1 MFGIGGFELFI
12 ILLFGF
18 LIFGPDKLPEIAR
31 TVGAAI
37 GKFKKAQDEMNQV
50 INGEVLNPN
59 VRPSGKGATRSSG
72 RAQEDKETGDKPTP
86 VVKETFAERKARF
99 ERERAQE
106 LEKAEVEA
114 NRAQVKAEAQA
125 RVETTASASTTSTTT
140 PAAAAPAATA
150 PAAKPK
156 PQSQP
161 LTAEELYGVKP
172 KKPAKPAS
180 QSDPAVET
188 NAAETKSAPAAGEAD
203 ATSGKEA

>member
-59 VRPSGKGATRSSG
+59 VRPSAKGATRSSG
-72 RAQEDKETGDKPTP
+72 RAQEDTHASDEPTP

-106 LEKAEVEA
+106 LEKAEIEA
-114 NRAQVKAEAQA
+114 NRAQVKAAAQA
-125 RVETTASASTTSTTT
+125 
-140 PAAAAPAATA
+140 
-150 PAAKPK
+150 
-156 PQSQP
+156 QSQAQSQVQSQAQSVFP
-161 LTAEELYGVKP
+161 SQSMSAEELYGVKP
-172 KKPAKPAS
+172 KKPTKPAPK
-180 QSDPAVET
+180 SDPAAET
-188 NAAETKSAPAAGEAD
+188 NGAETKSAPATGEAD

>member
-59 VRPSGKGATRSSG
+59 VRPSAKGATRSSG
-72 RAQEDKETGDKPTP
+72 RAQEDTHASDEPTP

-106 LEKAEVEA
+106 LEKAEIEA
-114 NRAQVKAEAQA
+114 NRAQVKAAAQA
-125 RVETTASASTTSTTT
+125 
-140 PAAAAPAATA
+140 
-150 PAAKPK
+150 
-156 PQSQP
+156 QSQVQSVFP
-161 LTAEELYGVKP
+161 SQSMSAEELYGVKP
-172 KKPAKPAS
+172 KKPTKPAPK
-180 QSDPAVET
+180 SDSVAET
-188 NAAETKSAPAAGEAD
+188 NGAETKSAPATGETD

>member
-59 VRPSGKGATRSSG
+59 VRPSAKGATRSSG
-72 RAQEDKETGDKPTP
+72 RAQEDTHASDEPTP

-106 LEKAEVEA
+106 LEKAEIEA
-114 NRAQVKAEAQA
+114 NRAQVKAAAQA
-125 RVETTASASTTSTTT
+125 
-140 PAAAAPAATA
+140 
-150 PAAKPK
+150 
-156 PQSQP
+156 QSQAQSQDQSQVQSVFP
-161 LTAEELYGVKP
+161 SQSMSAEELYGVKP
-172 KKPAKPAS
+172 KKPTKPAPK
-180 QSDPAVET
+180 SDPAAET
-188 NAAETKSAPAAGEAD
+188 NGAETKSAPATGEAD

>member
-59 VRPSGKGATRSSG
+59 VRPSAKGATRSSG
-72 RAQEDKETGDKPTP
+72 RAQEDTHASDEPTP

-106 LEKAEVEA
+106 LEKAEIEA
-114 NRAQVKAEAQA
+114 NRAQVKAAAQA
-125 RVETTASASTTSTTT
+125 
-140 PAAAAPAATA
+140 
-150 PAAKPK
+150 
-156 PQSQP
+156 QSQDQSQVQP
-161 LTAEELYGVKP
+161 QAQSVSPSQSMSAEELYGVKP
-172 KKPAKPAS
+172 KKPTKPAPK
-180 QSDPAVET
+180 SDPAVET
-188 NAAETKSAPAAGEAD
+188 NGAETKSAPTAGEAD

>member
-59 VRPSGKGATRSSG
+59 VRPSAKGATRSSG
-72 RAQEDKETGDKPTP
+72 RAQEDTHASDEPVP

-106 LEKAEVEA
+106 LEKAEIEA
-114 NRAQVKAEAQA
+114 NRAQAKAAAQA
-125 RVETTASASTTSTTT
+125 
-140 PAAAAPAATA
+140 
-150 PAAKPK
+150 
-156 PQSQP
+156 QSQAQSQDQSQVQSVFP
-161 LTAEELYGVKP
+161 SQSMSAEELYGVKP
-172 KKPAKPAS
+172 KKPTKPAPK
-180 QSDPAVET
+180 SDPVAET
-188 NAAETKSAPAAGEAD
+188 NGAETKSAPAAGEAD

>member
-59 VRPSGKGATRSSG
+59 VRPSAKGATRSSG
-72 RAQEDKETGDKPTP
+72 RAQEDTHASDEPTP

-106 LEKAEVEA
+106 LEKAEIEA
-114 NRAQVKAEAQA
+114 NRAQVKAAAQA
-125 RVETTASASTTSTTT
+125 
-140 PAAAAPAATA
+140 
-150 PAAKPK
+150 
-156 PQSQP
+156 QSQDQSQVQP
-161 LTAEELYGVKP
+161 QAQSVSPSQSMSAEELYGVKP
-172 KKPAKPAS
+172 KKPTKPAPK
-180 QSDPAVET
+180 SDSAVET
-188 NAAETKSAPAAGEAD
+188 NGAETKSAPAAGEAD

>member
-114 NRAQVKAEAQA
+114 NRAQAKADAQA
-125 RVETTASASTTSTTT
+125 RVEASASAGT
-140 PAAAAPAATA
+140 TA
-150 PAAKPK
+150 PTATAKPK

-180 QSDPAVET
+180 QSDPAIET
-188 NAAETKSAPAAGEAD
+188 DVAETKSAPAVGEVD

>member
-59 VRPSGKGATRSSG
+59 VRPSAKGATRSSG
-72 RAQEDKETGDKPTP
+72 RAQEDTHASDEPTP

-106 LEKAEVEA
+106 LEKAEIEA
-114 NRAQVKAEAQA
+114 NRAQVKAAAQA
-125 RVETTASASTTSTTT
+125 
-140 PAAAAPAATA
+140 
-150 PAAKPK
+150 
-156 PQSQP
+156 QSQVQSQVQSQAQSAFP
-161 LTAEELYGVKP
+161 SQSMSAEELYGVKP
-172 KKPAKPAS
+172 KKPTKPAPK
-180 QSDPAVET
+180 SDPAAET
-188 NAAETKSAPAAGEAD
+188 NGAETKSAPAAGEAD

>member
-59 VRPSGKGATRSSG
+59 VRPSAKGATRSSG
-72 RAQEDKETGDKPTP
+72 RAQEDAHASDEPTP

-106 LEKAEVEA
+106 LEKTEIEA
-114 NRAQVKAEAQA
+114 NRAQVKAAAQA
-125 RVETTASASTTSTTT
+125 
-140 PAAAAPAATA
+140 
-150 PAAKPK
+150 
-156 PQSQP
+156 QSQAQSQVQP
-161 LTAEELYGVKP
+161 QAQSVSPSQSMSAEELYGVKP
-172 KKPAKPAS
+172 KKPTKPAPK
-180 QSDPAVET
+180 SDPAVET
-188 NAAETKSAPAAGEAD
+188 NGAETKSAPAAGEAD

>member
-59 VRPSGKGATRSSG
+59 VRPSAKGATRSSG
-72 RAQEDKETGDKPTP
+72 RAQEDTHASDEPTP

-106 LEKAEVEA
+106 LEKAEIEA
-114 NRAQVKAEAQA
+114 NRAQVKAAAQA
-125 RVETTASASTTSTTT
+125 
-140 PAAAAPAATA
+140 
-150 PAAKPK
+150 
-156 PQSQP
+156 QSQDQSQVQSQDQSQVQSVFP
-161 LTAEELYGVKP
+161 SQSMSAEELYGVKP
-172 KKPAKPAS
+172 KKPTKPAPK
-180 QSDPAVET
+180 SDPAAET
-188 NAAETKSAPAAGEAD
+188 NGTETKSAPAAGEAD

>member
-59 VRPSGKGATRSSG
+59 VRPSAKGATRSSG
-72 RAQEDKETGDKPTP
+72 RAQEDTHASDEPTS

-106 LEKAEVEA
+106 LEKAEIEA
-114 NRAQVKAEAQA
+114 NRAQVKAAAQA
-125 RVETTASASTTSTTT
+125 
-140 PAAAAPAATA
+140 
-150 PAAKPK
+150 
-156 PQSQP
+156 QSQAQSQVQSQAQSVFP
-161 LTAEELYGVKP
+161 SQSMSAEELYGVKP
-172 KKPAKPAS
+172 KKPTKPAPK
-180 QSDPAVET
+180 SDPV
-188 NAAETKSAPAAGEAD
+188 AETKSAPATGEAD

>member
-59 VRPSGKGATRSSG
+59 VRPSAKGATRSSG
-72 RAQEDKETGDKPTP
+72 RAQEDTHASDEPTP

-106 LEKAEVEA
+106 LEKAEIEA
-114 NRAQVKAEAQA
+114 NRAQVKAAAQA
-125 RVETTASASTTSTTT
+125 QSQDQSQVQSQVQSQAQSASPS
-140 PAAAAPAATA
+140 
-150 PAAKPK
+150 
-156 PQSQP
+156 QSMS
-161 LTAEELYGVKP
+161 AEELYGVKP
-172 KKPAKPAS
+172 KKPTKPAPK
-180 QSDPAVET
+180 SDPVAET
-188 NAAETKSAPAAGEAD
+188 NGAETKSAPAAGEAD

>member
-59 VRPSGKGATRSSG
+59 VRPSAKGATRSSG
-72 RAQEDKETGDKPTP
+72 RAQEDTHASDEPTP

-106 LEKAEVEA
+106 LEKAEIEA
-114 NRAQVKAEAQA
+114 NRAQVKAAAQA
-125 RVETTASASTTSTTT
+125 
-140 PAAAAPAATA
+140 
-150 PAAKPK
+150 
-156 PQSQP
+156 QSQDQSQDQSQVQSVFP
-161 LTAEELYGVKP
+161 SQSMSAEELYGVKP
-172 KKPAKPAS
+172 KKPTKPAPK
-180 QSDPAVET
+180 SDPAAET
-188 NAAETKSAPAAGEAD
+188 NGAETKSAPAAGEAD

>member
-59 VRPSGKGATRSSG
+59 VRPSAKGATRSSG
-72 RAQEDKETGDKPTP
+72 RAQEDTHASDEPTP

-106 LEKAEVEA
+106 LEKAEIEA
-114 NRAQVKAEAQA
+114 NRAQVKAAAQA
-125 RVETTASASTTSTTT
+125 QSQAQSQVQSQAQSASPS
-140 PAAAAPAATA
+140 
-150 PAAKPK
+150 
-156 PQSQP
+156 QSMS
-161 LTAEELYGVKP
+161 AEELYGVKP
-172 KKPAKPAS
+172 KKPTKPAPK
-180 QSDPAVET
+180 SDPVAET
-188 NAAETKSAPAAGEAD
+188 NGAETKSAPATGETD

>member
-59 VRPSGKGATRSSG
+59 VRPSAKGATRSSG
-72 RAQEDKETGDKPTP
+72 RAQEDTHASDEPTP

-106 LEKAEVEA
+106 LEKAEIEA
-114 NRAQVKAEAQA
+114 NRAQVKAAAQ
-125 RVETTASASTTSTTT
+125 V
-140 PAAAAPAATA
+140 
-150 PAAKPK
+150 
-156 PQSQP
+156 QSQAQSQVQSQAQSVFP
-161 LTAEELYGVKP
+161 SQSMSAEELYGVKP
-172 KKPAKPAS
+172 KKPTKPAPK
-180 QSDPAVET
+180 SDPAAET
-188 NAAETKSAPAAGEAD
+188 NGAETKSAPAAGEAD

>member
-59 VRPSGKGATRSSG
+59 VRPSAKGATRSSG
-72 RAQEDKETGDKPTP
+72 RAQEDTHASDEPTP

-106 LEKAEVEA
+106 LEKAEIEA
-114 NRAQVKAEAQA
+114 NRAQVKAAAQA
-125 RVETTASASTTSTTT
+125 
-140 PAAAAPAATA
+140 
-150 PAAKPK
+150 
-156 PQSQP
+156 QSQAQSQVQSQAQSVSP
-161 LTAEELYGVKP
+161 SQSMSAEELYGVKP
-172 KKPAKPAS
+172 KKPTKPAPK
-180 QSDPAVET
+180 SDPAAET
-188 NAAETKSAPAAGEAD
+188 NGAETKSAPAAGEAD

>member
-59 VRPSGKGATRSSG
+59 VRPSAKGATRSSG
-72 RAQEDKETGDKPTP
+72 RAQEDTHASDEPTP

-106 LEKAEVEA
+106 LEKAEIEA
-114 NRAQVKAEAQA
+114 NRAQVKAAAQA
-125 RVETTASASTTSTTT
+125 
-140 PAAAAPAATA
+140 
-150 PAAKPK
+150 
-156 PQSQP
+156 QSQAQSQDQSQVQSVFP
-161 LTAEELYGVKP
+161 SQSMSAEELYGVKP
-172 KKPAKPAS
+172 KKPTKPAPK
-180 QSDPAVET
+180 SDPAAET
-188 NAAETKSAPAAGEAD
+188 NGAETKSAPAAGEAD

>member
-59 VRPSGKGATRSSG
+59 VRPSAKGATRSSG
-72 RAQEDKETGDKPTP
+72 RAQEDTHASDEPTP

-106 LEKAEVEA
+106 LEKAEIEA
-114 NRAQVKAEAQA
+114 NRAQVKAAAQA
-125 RVETTASASTTSTTT
+125 
-140 PAAAAPAATA
+140 
-150 PAAKPK
+150 
-156 PQSQP
+156 QSQAQSQDQSQVQSVFP
-161 LTAEELYGVKP
+161 SQSMSAEELYGVKP
-172 KKPAKPAS
+172 KKPTKPAPK
-180 QSDPAVET
+180 SDPAAET
-188 NAAETKSAPAAGEAD
+188 NEAETKSAPAAGEAD

>member
-72 RAQEDKETGDKPTP
+72 RAQEDKEAGDEPTP

-114 NRAQVKAEAQA
+114 NRTQAKADAQA
-125 RVETTASASTTSTTT
+125 RVDAAASASDTG
-140 PAAAAPAATA
+140 AASAPA
-150 PAAKPK
+150 AAKPK
-156 PQSQP
+156 SQSQP
-161 LTAEELYGVKP
+161 MTAEELYGVKP
-172 KKPAKPAS
+172 KKPTKPA
-180 QSDPAVET
+180 P
-188 NAAETKSAPAAGEAD
+188 KSAPTAGDHAAGDSD

>member
-59 VRPSGKGATRSSG
+59 VRPSAKGATRSSG
-72 RAQEDKETGDKPTP
+72 RAQEDTHASDEPTP

-106 LEKAEVEA
+106 LEKAEIEA
-114 NRAQVKAEAQA
+114 NRAQTKAAAQA
-125 RVETTASASTTSTTT
+125 
-140 PAAAAPAATA
+140 
-150 PAAKPK
+150 
-156 PQSQP
+156 QSQAQSQVQP
-161 LTAEELYGVKP
+161 QAQSVSPSQSMSAEELYGVKP
-172 KKPAKPAS
+172 KKPTKPAPK
-180 QSDPAVET
+180 SDPAAET
-188 NAAETKSAPAAGEAD
+188 NGAETKSAPAAGEAD

>member
-59 VRPSGKGATRSSG
+59 VRPSAKGATRSSG
-72 RAQEDKETGDKPTP
+72 RAQEDTHASDEPTP

-106 LEKAEVEA
+106 LEKAEIEA
-114 NRAQVKAEAQA
+114 NRAQVKAAAQA
-125 RVETTASASTTSTTT
+125 
-140 PAAAAPAATA
+140 
-150 PAAKPK
+150 
-156 PQSQP
+156 QSQDQSQVQP
-161 LTAEELYGVKP
+161 QAQSVSPSQSMSAEELYGVKP
-172 KKPAKPAS
+172 KKPTKPAPK
-180 QSDPAVET
+180 SDPAAET
-188 NAAETKSAPAAGEAD
+188 NGAETKSAPAAGEAD

>member
-59 VRPSGKGATRSSG
+59 VRPSAKGATRSSG
-72 RAQEDKETGDKPTP
+72 RAQEDTHASDEPTP

-106 LEKAEVEA
+106 LEKAEIEA
-114 NRAQVKAEAQA
+114 NRAQVKAAAQA
-125 RVETTASASTTSTTT
+125 
-140 PAAAAPAATA
+140 
-150 PAAKPK
+150 
-156 PQSQP
+156 QSQAQSQVQSQAQSVFP
-161 LTAEELYGVKP
+161 SQSMSAEELYGVKP
-172 KKPAKPAS
+172 KKPTKPAPK
-180 QSDPAVET
+180 SDPAAET
-188 NAAETKSAPAAGEAD
+188 NGAETKSAPAAGEAD

>member
-59 VRPSGKGATRSSG
+59 VRPSAKGATRSSG
-72 RAQEDKETGDKPTP
+72 RAQEDTHASDEPTP

-106 LEKAEVEA
+106 LEKAEIEA
-114 NRAQVKAEAQA
+114 NRAQVKAAAQA
-125 RVETTASASTTSTTT
+125 
-140 PAAAAPAATA
+140 
-150 PAAKPK
+150 
-156 PQSQP
+156 QSQAQSQDQSQVQSVFP
-161 LTAEELYGVKP
+161 SQSMSAEELYGVKP
-172 KKPAKPAS
+172 KKPTKPAPK
-180 QSDPAVET
+180 SDPAAET
-188 NAAETKSAPAAGEAD
+188 NGTETKSAPAAGEAD

>member
-59 VRPSGKGATRSSG
+59 VRPSAKGATRSSG
-72 RAQEDKETGDKPTP
+72 RAQEDTHASDEPTP

-106 LEKAEVEA
+106 LEKAEIEA
-114 NRAQVKAEAQA
+114 NRAQTKAAAQA
-125 RVETTASASTTSTTT
+125 RSQAQFQVQ
-140 PAAAAPAATA
+140 
-150 PAAKPK
+150 
-156 PQSQP
+156 PQAQSVSPSQSMS
-161 LTAEELYGVKP
+161 AEELYGVKP
-172 KKPAKPAS
+172 KKPTKPAPK
-180 QSDPAVET
+180 SDPAVET
-188 NAAETKSAPAAGEAD
+188 NGTETKSAPAAGEAD

>member
-59 VRPSGKGATRSSG
+59 VRPSAKGATRSSG
-72 RAQEDKETGDKPTP
+72 RAQEDTHASDEPTP

-106 LEKAEVEA
+106 LEKAEIEA
-114 NRAQVKAEAQA
+114 NRAQTKAAAQA
-125 RVETTASASTTSTTT
+125 RSQAQFQVQ
-140 PAAAAPAATA
+140 
-150 PAAKPK
+150 
-156 PQSQP
+156 PQAQSVSPSQSMS
-161 LTAEELYGVKP
+161 AEELYGVKP
-172 KKPAKPAS
+172 KKPTKPAPK
-180 QSDPAVET
+180 SDPAAET
-188 NAAETKSAPAAGEAD
+188 NGAETKFAPAAGEAD

>member
-59 VRPSGKGATRSSG
+59 VRPSAKGATRSSG
-72 RAQEDKETGDKPTP
+72 RAQAERETGDEATP

-106 LEKAEVEA
+106 LEKAEIEA
-114 NRAQVKAEAQA
+114 NRAQAKAEAQMRA
-125 RVETTASASTTSTTT
+125 EVQASPTSSLVSPDSSVAS
-140 PAAAAPAATA
+140 
-150 PAAKPK
+150 KPK
-156 PQSQP
+156 PMS
-161 LTAEELYGVKP
+161 AEELYGVKP
-172 KKPAKPAS
+172 KKPTKS
-180 QSDPAVET
+180 SELVSHSDGD
-188 NAAETKSAPAAGEAD
+188 NAA
-203 ATSGKEA
+203 SGKEA

>member
-59 VRPSGKGATRSSG
+59 VRPSAKGATRSSG
-72 RAQEDKETGDKPTP
+72 RAQEDTHASDEPTP

-106 LEKAEVEA
+106 LEKAEIEA
-114 NRAQVKAEAQA
+114 NRAQVKAAAQA
-125 RVETTASASTTSTTT
+125 
-140 PAAAAPAATA
+140 
-150 PAAKPK
+150 
-156 PQSQP
+156 QSQAQSQVQSQTQSVFP
-161 LTAEELYGVKP
+161 SQSMSAEELYGVKP
-172 KKPAKPAS
+172 KKPTKPAPK
-180 QSDPAVET
+180 SDPAAET
-188 NAAETKSAPAAGEAD
+188 NGAETKSAPAAGEAD

>member
-72 RAQEDKETGDKPTP
+72 RAQEDKEAGDKPTP

-114 NRAQVKAEAQA
+114 NRAQAKADAQA
-125 RVETTASASTTSTTT
+125 RVEASASGTTAS
-140 PAAAAPAATA
+140 TA
-150 PAAKPK
+150 AAKPK
-156 PQSQP
+156 PQSRP
-161 LTAEELYGVKP
+161 FTAEELYGVKP
-172 KKPAKPAS
+172 KKPAKPAP
-180 QSDPAVET
+180 QSDPAAET
-188 NAAETKSAPAAGEAD
+188 NVAETKSAPAAGEAD

>member
-59 VRPSGKGATRSSG
+59 VRPSAKGATRSSG
-72 RAQEDKETGDKPTP
+72 RAQEDTHASDEPTP

-106 LEKAEVEA
+106 LEKAEIEA
-114 NRAQVKAEAQA
+114 NRAQVKAAAQA
-125 RVETTASASTTSTTT
+125 QFQA
-140 PAAAAPAATA
+140 
-150 PAAKPK
+150 
-156 PQSQP
+156 QSQVQSQAQSVSP
-161 LTAEELYGVKP
+161 SQSMSAEELYGVKP
-172 KKPAKPAS
+172 KKPTKPAPK
-180 QSDPAVET
+180 SDPVAET
-188 NAAETKSAPAAGEAD
+188 NGAETKSAPATGEAD

>member
-59 VRPSGKGATRSSG
+59 VRPSAKGATRSSG
-72 RAQEDKETGDKPTP
+72 RAQEDTHASDEPTP

-106 LEKAEVEA
+106 LEKAEIKA
-114 NRAQVKAEAQA
+114 NRAQVKTAAQA
-125 RVETTASASTTSTTT
+125 QSQDQSQVQPQAQSASPS
-140 PAAAAPAATA
+140 
-150 PAAKPK
+150 
-156 PQSQP
+156 QSMS
-161 LTAEELYGVKP
+161 AEELYGVKP
-172 KKPAKPAS
+172 KKPTKPAPK
-180 QSDPAVET
+180 SDPAAET
-188 NAAETKSAPAAGEAD
+188 NGAETKSAPAAGEAD

>member
-59 VRPSGKGATRSSG
+59 VRPSAKGATRSSG
-72 RAQEDKETGDKPTP
+72 RAQEDTHASDEPTP

-106 LEKAEVEA
+106 LEKAEIEA
-114 NRAQVKAEAQA
+114 NRAQVKAAAQA
-125 RVETTASASTTSTTT
+125 
-140 PAAAAPAATA
+140 
-150 PAAKPK
+150 
-156 PQSQP
+156 QSQDQSQVQSQAQSVFP
-161 LTAEELYGVKP
+161 SQSMSAEELYGVKP
-172 KKPAKPAS
+172 KKPTKPAPK
-180 QSDPAVET
+180 SDPVAET
-188 NAAETKSAPAAGEAD
+188 NGAETKSAPVTGEAD

>member
-59 VRPSGKGATRSSG
+59 VRPSAKGATRSSG
-72 RAQEDKETGDKPTP
+72 RAQEDTHASDEPTP

-106 LEKAEVEA
+106 LEKAEIEA
-114 NRAQVKAEAQA
+114 NRAQVKAAAQA
-125 RVETTASASTTSTTT
+125 
-140 PAAAAPAATA
+140 
-150 PAAKPK
+150 
-156 PQSQP
+156 QSQAQSQVQSVSP
-161 LTAEELYGVKP
+161 SQSMSAEELYGVKP
-172 KKPAKPAS
+172 KKPTKPAPK
-180 QSDPAVET
+180 SDPAAET
-188 NAAETKSAPAAGEAD
+188 NGAETKSAPAAGEAD

>member
-59 VRPSGKGATRSSG
+59 VRPSAKGATRSSG
-72 RAQEDKETGDKPTP
+72 RAQEDKEAGDEPTP

-106 LEKAEVEA
+106 LEKAEIEA
-114 NRAQVKAEAQA
+114 NRAQAKADAQA
-125 RVETTASASTTSTTT
+125 RVESSASADSANTPATASAS
-140 PAAAAPAATA
+140 AVAPA
-150 PAAKPK
+150 PQAKPK
-156 PQSQP
+156 PQAQP

-172 KKPAKPAS
+172 KKPAKPA
-180 QSDPAVET
+180 P
-188 NAAETKSAPAAGEAD
+188 KSAPSASASD